1 MPPPK
6 VIKSILKKNKKSSAE
21 NIHPSLPPET
31 NYYPSNTPIGN
42 KEELMKLAAADD
54 LADRSSRSKHKS
66 SNGHAKKV
74 HLNSDQNVCIN
85 DKKNLNNEKNLK
97 LNFENDIAV
106 KVSDNVRTIQVDI
119 H

>member
-6 VIKSILKKNKKSSAE
+6 VIKSILKKNKKSYAE

-31 NYYPSNTPIGN
+31 THDSSDTPIGN
-42 KEELMKLAAADD
+42 KEELMKLASAGDI
-54 LADRSSRSKHKS
+54 ADRTRSKHKS

-74 HLNSDQNVCIN
+74 HLNNDQNDYIS
-85 DKKNLNNEKNLK
+85 DKKNMSNEENLK
-97 LNFENDIAV
+97 LNFENDSAV
-106 KVSDNVRTIQVDI
+106 KLSDNVRTIQVDI

>member
-31 NYYPSNTPIGN
+31 NHYPSYTPMEN
-42 KEELMKLAAADD
+42 KKEFMKLTSADD
-54 LADRSSRSKHKS
+54 LADRSTRSKYKS

-74 HLNSDQNVCIN
+74 HLNSDQNDCIN

-106 KVSDNVRTIQVDI
+106 KVSDNARTIQVDI

>member
-31 NYYPSNTPIGN
+31 NHYPSNTPIGN
-42 KEELMKLAAADD
+42 KEEFMKLTSADD
-54 LADRSSRSKHKS
+54 VADRTRSKHKS

-74 HLNSDQNVCIN
+74 HLNSDQNDCIN
-85 DKKNLNNEKNLK
+85 HKKNLNNEENLK
-97 LNFENDIAV
+97 LDFENDIAV